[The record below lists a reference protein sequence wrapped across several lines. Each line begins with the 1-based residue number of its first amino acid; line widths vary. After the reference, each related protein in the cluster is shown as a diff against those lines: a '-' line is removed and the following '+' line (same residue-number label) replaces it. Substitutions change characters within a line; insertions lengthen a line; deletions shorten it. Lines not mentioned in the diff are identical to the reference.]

1 MKLREIFIGKPVHWA
16 PWAIIVVLMYW
27 MDKLHFHVL
36 HFNFFALA
44 LVGMA
49 AGTVALFLLSSRPG
63 ELVTREPFAE
73 NQDVDGTGTED

>member
-16 PWAIIVVLMYW
+16 PWVIIAALMLW
-27 MDKLHFHVL
+27 MNSTHFHVL

-44 LVGMA
+44 LIGMA

-73 NQDVDGTGTED
+73 SQDVAGTGSED